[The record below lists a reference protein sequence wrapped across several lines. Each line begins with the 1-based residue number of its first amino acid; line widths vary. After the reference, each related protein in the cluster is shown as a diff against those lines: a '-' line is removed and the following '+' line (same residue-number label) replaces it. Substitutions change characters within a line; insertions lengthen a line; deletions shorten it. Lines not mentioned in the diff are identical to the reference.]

1 MPWASSFRGGPIC
14 TCLVRG
20 LFGARASPAVSGA
33 RRGEEVD
40 SIVGESSCARRRV
53 GRRSPVV
60 VLSFFLLKTIPTFS
74 LIQLLNQES
83 WVLGFGAVS
92 SVKVRLTQLPNLRD
106 IGLRLLPLPAEIFL
120 RSVRLRPGPLSSACA
135 RAQASSAARRR
146 PHEGPRHSTG
156 TPFTPSAPV
165 LSFSG
170 QLTAPRVARNFSG
183 LSSFR
188 IVAVQQQRL
197 SPRPHTIGHDS
208 GRRAQL
214 L

>member
-53 GRRSPVV
+53 DRRSPVV

-106 IGLRLLPLPAEIFL
+106 RVRDRIVVGIVPASRHILHPNSLAYQVQETGGRRTHKLSTRTVTTLFDFFLLTHRGTRPSRMPSRMRRY
-120 RSVRLRPGPLSSACA
+120 RSPLSL
-135 RAQASSAARRR
+135 
-146 PHEGPRHSTG
+146 
-156 TPFTPSAPV
+156 
-165 LSFSG
+165 LS
-170 QLTAPRVARNFSG
+170 L
-183 LSSFR
+183 
-188 IVAVQQQRL
+188 
-197 SPRPHTIGHDS
+197 
-208 GRRAQL
+208 
-214 L
+214 